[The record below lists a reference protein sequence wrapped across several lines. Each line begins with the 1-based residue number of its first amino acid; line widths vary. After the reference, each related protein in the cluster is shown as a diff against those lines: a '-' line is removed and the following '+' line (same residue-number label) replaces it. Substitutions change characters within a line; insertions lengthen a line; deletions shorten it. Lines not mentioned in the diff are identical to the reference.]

1 MASELGL
8 LVKQIRGG
16 EAGLATGEASL
27 ILALLGRVPCEEGS
41 GHAWLLACR
50 DDGTKIGFGPG
61 RASALATISPKPFGM
76 EPNGLLAL
84 LRSPRVLAVG
94 VWCVWGRA
102 LRSLAFVSWREGQRL
117 VVLVGSDLLNL
128 DLQLGALVSKLL
140 SSDLLALEARLCQL
154 FIAELLGGDLLALAA
169 SLW

>member
-1 MASELGL
+1 
-8 LVKQIRGG
+8 
-16 EAGLATGEASL
+16 
-27 ILALLGRVPCEEGS
+27 
-41 GHAWLLACR
+41 
-50 DDGTKIGFGPG
+50 
-61 RASALATISPKPFGM
+61 M
-76 EPNGLLAL
+76 EPNGLLAP
-84 LRSPRVLAVG
+84 LRSSRVLAVG

-128 DLQLGALVSKLL
+128 DLQLGALVSELL